1 MQAFINTACV
11 AKPFTNFKQKKTN
24 NFRKKIPT
32 ELNIFLQI

>member
-11 AKPFTNFKQKKTN
+11 AEPFTNFKQKRQISSEKCP
-24 NFRKKIPT
+24 K

>member
-11 AKPFTNFKQKKTN
+11 AKPFTKQKKTN